1 VVRGEFH
8 MSLSGSRALAWAAA
22 AASLLLAS
30 ACTGPDPADP
40 SGTVAEFALAY
51 PSQPPAAAHAERST
65 PHGDGVAHDGSTHE
79 ITWDERSGGDMWITG
94 QMHDSLVRL
103 NADGKARF
111 FPMPAGSGPHG
122 IVFDSAGRLWVT
134 LEFAGRILMLD
145 KDGKTLADIPVAID
159 CPKCPL
165 PNNPQP
171 HGLGVGPDGRTIWFT
186 GKTAGVVGRIDPDG
200 KVATFPLSSPDSLPI
215 YIKAGPDGN
224 MWVTMLNASRIAR
237 VTPEG
242 VVTEFVIPTENSR
255 PIAIVPGPDGAMWFS
270 EEAGSKVARITMD
283 GKITEFAVPRSDPRL
298 ILAGL
303 AFDGEGNLWTQQYM
317 PHKTPDPNVADSIV
331 RIDRSALNGSGSGA
345 GPFAFNPVPTRDT
358 VMHRIVRGPDG
369 NMWFTEMNADKV
381 GRLTIGR

>member
-1 VVRGEFH
+1 
-8 MSLSGSRALAWAAA
+8 MSWFAKRSMGWAAA
-22 AASLLLAS
+22 ATALLLVS
-30 ACTGPDPADP
+30 ACTGGSGPDPADP
-40 SGTVAEFALAY
+40 SGTVTEFALAY
-51 PSQPPAAAHAERST
+51 PAPASAAAHPQLST
-65 PHGDGVAHDGSTHE
+65 PHGDGVPHDGSTHE
-79 ITWDERSGGDMWITG
+79 ITWDEKRDGDMWVTG

-103 NADGKARF
+103 TSAGQARF
-111 FPMPAGSGPHG
+111 IPMTARSGPHG

-134 LEFAGRILMLD
+134 LEFAGTILMLD
-145 KDGKTLADIPVAID
+145 KDGRKLAEHSVAID
-159 CPKCPL
+159 CPKCPQ

-200 KVATFPLSSPDSLPI
+200 KVTTFPLSSPDSLPI

-224 MWVTMLNASRIAR
+224 MWVTMLAASKIAR

-270 EEAGSKVARITMD
+270 EEAGSKVARIGMD
-283 GKITEFAVPRSDPRL
+283 GRITEFAIPRSDPRL

-303 AFDGEGNLWTQQYM
+303 AFDSEGNLWTQQYM

-331 RIDRSALNGSGSGA
+331 RIDRKVLQGGQTGNGIT
-345 GPFAFNPVPTRDT
+345 FNPVSTRDT

-381 GRLTIGR
+381 GRLHIAR

>member
-1 VVRGEFH
+1 
-8 MSLSGSRALAWAAA
+8 
-22 AASLLLAS
+22 
-30 ACTGPDPADP
+30 
-40 SGTVAEFALAY
+40 
-51 PSQPPAAAHAERST
+51 
-65 PHGDGVAHDGSTHE
+65 
-79 ITWDERSGGDMWITG
+79 MWVTG

-103 NADGKARF
+103 TTAGRAGF
-111 FPMPAGSGPHG
+111 VAMPRGSGPHG

-134 LEFAGRILMLD
+134 LEFAGKILMLD
-145 KDGKTLADIPVAID
+145 KDGKRLAEHKVDID
-159 CPKCPL
+159 CPKCPI
-165 PNNPQP
+165 PDNPQP
-171 HGLGVGPDGRTIWFT
+171 HGLGLGPDGRTIWFT

-200 KVATFPLSSPDSLPI
+200 KVTTFPLSSPDSLPI

-224 MWVTMLNASRIAR
+224 MWVTMLAAGKIAR

-298 ILAGL
+298 IVAGL
-303 AFDGEGNLWTQQYM
+303 AFDAEGNLWTQQYM

-331 RIDRSALNGSGSGA
+331 RIDRSALNGRGGA
-345 GPFAFNPVPTRDT
+345 GPFTFYPVPTRDT
-358 VMHRIVRGPDG
+358 VMHRIIRGPDG

-381 GRLTIGR
+381 GRLAFGR